1 MIRQAV
7 IERYLGQSRDAYDWL
22 KAYDGQALDAALAEL
37 DPKPCFGAIT
47 PWLHQK
53 ACFLL
58 LAELK
63 RFILH
68 IGMGG
73 GKTLLTL
80 MLLKYRK
87 QCGEHPKAI
96 VFVPYL
102 TAVDTWVEE
111 VKKHAPD
118 LICVPLLGSS
128 DSNLAGL
135 ATDGDLFVICYQS
148 AVAMVSEAVPA
159 KNGKTKWQLSA
170 KQVREY
176 FSSFDMLICDEIHKC
191 KNVSSLTYR
200 MCRAISSQCEYVLG
214 LTGTPFGKDLTD
226 LWPQF
231 YLIDFGET
239 LGSTLGFYRA
249 VFFKPK
255 PNYWGGMDYKFNA
268 RLMPRLKQIIKH
280 KSIHYS
286 IDEFYDMPPK
296 QYITRSLPAPP
307 DSEAYCQASLRAI
320 REAHK
325 GGHYQIIESNYLK
338 LRQLSSGFLT
348 LKGED
353 NAKLQIRFEQSAKME
368 VLVEVVENL
377 LSGGSCKCVVFHHFV
392 YTNSLI
398 SERLSQLKIGHARIW
413 GGQKDPI
420 GQLKKFRDDP
430 SCQVLVINVKSG
442 SSSLNLQFANYLI
455 FFEQPDSPI
464 DRQQAEARVW
474 RPGQGKRVFIY
485 DLLVRGTVD
494 HQLHRAN
501 EAGANLLQE
510 LLSGRVEL

>member
-1 MIRQAV
+1 MW
-7 IERYLGQSRDAYDWL
+7 DWL
-22 KAYDGQALDAALAEL
+22 KSYGHPELDQALGEL
-37 DPKPCFGAIT
+37 NPPPDFGVSV
-47 PWLHQK
+47 WLHQK
-53 ACFLL
+53 VAFLIL
-58 LAELK
+58 TELK

-80 MLLKYRK
+80 LLLKYRK
-87 QCGEHPKAI
+87 QCGEKPRAI

-118 LICVPLLGSS
+118 LVCVPLLGSARDNHNS
-128 DSNLAGL
+128 LMG
-135 ATDGDLFVICYQS
+135 TGDLFVICYQS
-148 AVAMVSEAVPA
+148 AVAMVSETVPA
-159 KNGKTKWQLSA
+159 RDGKTKWQLNAS
-170 KQVREY
+170 QVRKY
-176 FSSFDMLICDEIHKC
+176 FAGFDMLVCDEIHRC

-239 LGSTLGFYRA
+239 LGPTLGFYRA
-249 VFFKPK
+249 VFFSTK
-255 PNYWGGMDYKFNA
+255 PNYWGGLDYLFKH
-268 RLMPRLKQIIKH
+268 RMMPALTRIIKH
-280 KSIHYS
+280 RSIHYN
-286 IDEFYDMPPK
+286 IDEFADMPPK
-296 QYITRSLPAPP
+296 QYISRTLPPPP
-307 DSEAYCQASLRAI
+307 DSEGYCQVALKAI
-320 REAHK
+320 RDAHK
-325 GGHYQIIESNYLK
+325 GKGSYQLIESNYLK

-353 NAKLQIRFEQSAKME
+353 NARLQIKFQQNPKLEAFAD
-368 VLVEVVENL
+368 LVDSL
-377 LSGGSCKCVVFHHFV
+377 PAGSKCVCFHHFV
-392 YTNSLI
+392 YTNSL
-398 SERLSQLKIGHARIW
+398 LSDKLRELKIGHARIW
-413 GGQKDPI
+413 GGAKDQI
-420 GQLKKFRDDP
+420 GQLRKFRTDP
-430 SCQVLVINVKSG
+430 DCRVLVINVKSG

-455 FFEQPDSPI
+455 FFEQPDSSI

-474 RPGQGKRVFIY
+474 RPGQAKRVMIY
-485 DLLVRGTVD
+485 DLLVKGTVD

-510 LLSGRVEL
+510 LLEGKAQL